1 MLRTIG
7 GTILGLLVAVVSI
20 MAIEWVGHQLFPPP
34 PGVDINDPES
44 LRGMLESATIGA
56 KLVVLVAWF
65 AGTLIGAW
73 VADFIAR
80 AEWPR
85 WVVAGFVLLGV
96 LLNVFTINH
105 PGWMIALGIA
115 APLVAAW
122 IAGRL
127 PRPQLSSDVA
137 DES

>member
-1 MLRTIG
+1 MLRKIG
-7 GTILGLLVAVVSI
+7 GTVLGILIAVVCI
-20 MAIEWVGHQLFPPP
+20 MAIEWVGHQLFPLP

-44 LRGMLESATIGA
+44 LRGMMESATIGA
-56 KLVVLVAWF
+56 KLAVLIAWF
-65 AGTLIGAW
+65 VGTLIGAW
-73 VADFIAR
+73 VADFIAG

-85 WVVAGFVLLGV
+85 WAVAGFVLLGV
-96 LLNVFTINH
+96 LLNVYTINH

-115 APLVAAW
+115 APLIAAW

-127 PRPQLSSDVA
+127 PRPQLSSGVV